1 MVYTCPICDQVM
13 KSKHFCRNCM
23 QFVRTPYVRE
33 VTYYLN
39 ERHPQDET
47 NCEYHMPSVRESG
60 GADGGRGAF
69 WDTSKAADIGR
80 RASGREGAAPDGG
93 RKAFRDADAV
103 KRQMA
108 SMKEHAQEMART
120 FSESQ
125 KEQNKNPI
133 VTVITVIAGI
143 LALLISISD

>member
-1 MVYTCPICDQVM
+1 MIYERYRYKNVFWEWRRSHGIYVSDLRSGDEVEAFLPQLYAVCD
-13 KSKHFCRNCM
+13 
-23 QFVRTPYVRE
+23 
-33 VTYYLN
+33 YLN

-47 NCEYHMPSVRESG
+47 NCEYHMPKVRESG
-60 GADGGRGAF
+60 GA
-69 WDTSKAADIGR
+69 
-80 RASGREGAAPDGG
+80 DGG

-103 KRQMA
+103 KRQMV

-133 VTVITVIAGI
+133 VTIITVIAGI
-143 LALLISISD
+143 LALLMSISD

>member
-47 NCEYHMPSVRESG
+47 NCEYHMPKVRESG
-60 GADGGRGAF
+60 GA
-69 WDTSKAADIGR
+69 
-80 RASGREGAAPDGG
+80 DGG

-103 KRQMA
+103 KRQMV

-133 VTVITVIAGI
+133 VTIITVIAGI
-143 LALLISISD
+143 LALLMSISD

>member
-47 NCEYHMPSVRESG
+47 NCEYHMPKVRESG
-60 GADGGRGAF
+60 GA
-69 WDTSKAADIGR
+69 
-80 RASGREGAAPDGG
+80 DGG

-133 VTVITVIAGI
+133 VTIITVIAGI
-143 LALLISISD
+143 LALLMSISD

>member
-39 ERHPQDET
+39 ERHPQGET
-47 NCEYHMPSVRESG
+47 NCEYHMPKVRE
-60 GADGGRGAF
+60 D
-69 WDTSKAADIGR
+69 
-80 RASGREGAAPDGG
+80 G
-93 RKAFRDADAV
+93 RKAPREMHAGRMDADAV

-133 VTVITVIAGI
+133 VTIITVIAGI
-143 LALLISISD
+143 LALLMSISD

>member
-47 NCEYHMPSVRESG
+47 NCEYHMPKVRE
-60 GADGGRGAF
+60 D
-69 WDTSKAADIGR
+69 
-80 RASGREGAAPDGG
+80 G
-93 RKAFRDADAV
+93 RKAPREMHVGRMDADAV

-120 FSESQ
+120 YSESQ

-133 VTVITVIAGI
+133 VTIITVIAGI
-143 LALLISISD
+143 LALLMSISD

>member
-47 NCEYHMPSVRESG
+47 NCEYHMPSV
-60 GADGGRGAF
+60 
-69 WDTSKAADIGR
+69 
-80 RASGREGAAPDGG
+80 PL
-93 RKAFRDADAV
+93 
-103 KRQMA
+103 Q
-108 SMKEHAQEMART
+108 
-120 FSESQ
+120 
-125 KEQNKNPI
+125 
-133 VTVITVIAGI
+133 
-143 LALLISISD
+143 L

>member
-39 ERHPQDET
+39 ERHPQGET
-47 NCEYHMPSVRESG
+47 NCEYHMPKVRESG
-60 GADGGRGAF
+60 GAPA
-69 WDTSKAADIGR
+69 
-80 RASGREGAAPDGG
+80 GG

-133 VTVITVIAGI
+133 VTIITVIAGI
-143 LALLISISD
+143 LALLMSISD